1 MTDTPKSILEQIS
14 TYWPLISNPLQFVM
28 RYAPAIRK
36 YVSAIVKQRADAD
49 DVTQEF
55 LTRVFEKGF
64 CPTNVSRGR
73 FRDYLK
79 AAVRYVS
86 LSVLRQRRLVEL
98 DDAMLESLI
107 TKPDDDADSQWDTQW
122 RECLLDRAWQLL
134 ELHQHETVGNLFF
147 TTLRMTVDF
156 PDEDSEALAARV
168 SMKLGKPYRADAFR
182 QQLRR
187 ARKEFARLIVAE
199 IKNTLHDP
207 QPADIEHEL
216 LSLGLMPYVRDYLTA
231 ESWRQDGEVRPSQ
244 RRS

>member
-36 YVSAIVKQRADAD
+36 YVAAIVKQRADAD

-86 LSVLRQRRLVEL
+86 LGVLRQRRLVEL
-98 DDAMLESLI
+98 DDTMLGSLI
-107 TKPDDDADSQWDTQW
+107 AKPDEHADLQWDAQW
-122 RECLLDRAWQLL
+122 RECLLDRVWQLL
-134 ELHQHETVGNLFF
+134 ELHQHETPGNLFF
-147 TTLRMTVDF
+147 TTLRLTIDF
-156 PDEDSEALAARV
+156 PNEDSESLAARASEV
-168 SMKLGKPYRADAFR
+168 LGKPYRADAFR

-187 ARKEFARLIVAE
+187 ARKQFARLIIAE
-199 IKNTLHDP
+199 IRNTLHEP
-207 QPADIEHEL
+207 RATDIEQEL
-216 LSLGLMPYVRDYLTA
+216 LSLGLMPYVRDYLTTDSRSQKT
-231 ESWRQDGEVRPSQ
+231 EPRP
-244 RRS
+244 